1 MAWIAIGL
9 TMLTVCLVLLA
20 GLPLVTRVA
29 DAHLR
34 TRAISDERAPVER
47 MSQAYTTKFAPLDL
61 GPDTMT
67 WPSES
72 DRGTPYADA
81 LSWPSTHWGDD
92 AFGKN
97 ESNKKAEASIRATEA
112 RREQATARRAA
123 EGAND
128 AGATKA
134 VARPAQPAPVT
145 AKAKAKAPG
154 EPTPGVPSHDEV
166 KALIRSKGLAGTVR
180 HLTQTTPLSLE
191 QVTELIL
198 RVRG

>member
-1 MAWIAIGL
+1 MAWIAL
-9 TMLTVCLVLLA
+9 ALMLLTVGLVLLA
-20 GLPLVTRVA
+20 GMPLVTRVA

-34 TRAISDERAPVER
+34 TRAISDERVPTEP

-72 DRGTPYADA
+72 DRGTPYTDA
-81 LSWPSTHWGDD
+81 LAWPSTHWGDD

-112 RREQATARRAA
+112 RREQAKARRAA
-123 EGAND
+123 NVRSDAPAAQIAPEPAAPD
-128 AGATKA
+128 VPASTKVKTKPAGA
-134 VARPAQPAPVT
+134 Q
-145 AKAKAKAPG
+145 G
-154 EPTPGVPSHDEV
+154 LPSHEEV
-166 KALIRSKGLAGTVR
+166 KALIRAKGLAGAVR
-180 HLTQTTPLSLE
+180 HLTKTTSLSLE

-198 RVRG
+198 HVRG